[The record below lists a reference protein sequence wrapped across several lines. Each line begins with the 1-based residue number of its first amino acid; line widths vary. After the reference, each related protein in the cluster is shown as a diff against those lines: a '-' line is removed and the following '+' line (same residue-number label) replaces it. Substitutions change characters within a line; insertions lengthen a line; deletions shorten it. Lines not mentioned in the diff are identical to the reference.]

1 MVQLLAIQIIIIVF
15 FWLASLLNFL
25 DKETKDLLLKIDIVF
40 CIIFFIADLLL
51 LLAGLKEYL
60 V

>member
-40 CIIFFIADLLL
+40 CITFFIADLLL

>member
-1 MVQLLAIQIIIIVF
+1 MGQLLAIQIIIIVF
-15 FWLASLLNFL
+15 FWLASLFNFL
-25 DKETKDLLLKIDIVF
+25 DKETKGLLLKVDVSF
-40 CIIFFIADLLL
+40 GIIFFIADLLL